1 MHKCVWDGEN
11 TYLNIFIKQVL
22 KFAKLFTTEY
32 AATYITSLLS
42 AC

>member
-1 MHKCVWDGEN
+1 MHKCVWDGGN
-11 TYLNIFIKQVL
+11 PDLIIKLL
-22 KFAKLFTTEY
+22 KFAKLFTAEY

>member
-1 MHKCVWDGEN
+1 MHKCVWDGGN
-11 TYLNIFIKQVL
+11 PDLIIKLL
-22 KFAKLFTTEY
+22 KFAKLFTAEC